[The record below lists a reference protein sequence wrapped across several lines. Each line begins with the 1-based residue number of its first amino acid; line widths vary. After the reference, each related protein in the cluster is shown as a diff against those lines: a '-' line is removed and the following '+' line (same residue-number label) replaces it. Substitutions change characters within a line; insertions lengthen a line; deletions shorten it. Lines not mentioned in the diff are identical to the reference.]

1 MLEKPFAIH
10 NNTVKNTP
18 REFKRYLYAGIDWK
32 SDAICVTGARGTG
45 KTTMLL
51 QYYHEHYGDVEKCL
65 YISADNV
72 EAAGEGLFNLASEY
86 FNFGGQAL
94 IIDEIHKYPDWQI
107 ELKNIVD
114 TFKGKKLLV
123 SGSSSLYLKKGKA
136 DLSRRFAYYDLKGL
150 SFREYLALKK
160 GKTFPVLSL
169 NEILHGHL
177 KHAQII
183 SGQITVLK
191 ELRNYLSGG
200 YYPFFV
206 ESEAA
211 YPQKVLNIIE
221 KTLYEDVAVIGNVK
235 PVNITAIK
243 KILWL
248 IAGAAAFAP
257 NINKLSRELGIS
269 KEYVYHYLEYLEQA
283 GIVSAL
289 YSEGK
294 GYKLL
299 RKPAK
304 LFLENTNLLA
314 AINGSLKIDDEQGAV
329 RETFF
334 MNQVSVRE
342 RVTAAEKGDF
352 TVNNTLTFEIGGKNK
367 TMEQIRDVKNAYL
380 ALDKVEIGAGNRIP
394 LYLFGFLY

>member
-191 ELRNYLSGG
+191 ELRIYLSGG

>member
-18 REFKRYLYAGIDWK
+18 REFKRYLYADMDWK
-32 SDAICVTGARGTG
+32 SDAICVTGARGIG

-51 QYYHEHYGDVEKCL
+51 QHYHEHYGDVEKCL

-72 EAAGEGLFNLASEY
+72 EAAGEGLFNVASEY
-86 FNFGGQAL
+86 FAFGGQAL
-94 IIDEIHKYPDWQI
+94 IIDEIHKYPGWQV

-123 SGSSSLYLKKGKA
+123 SGSSSVNLKKGKA

-160 GKTFPVLSL
+160 GITFPVLKLSD
-169 NEILHGHL
+169 ILHNHL
-177 KHAQII
+177 KHAQAI
-183 SGQITVLK
+183 SGRITVLK
-191 ELRNYLSGG
+191 DFRNYLSGG

-248 IAGAAAFAP
+248 IAGTPAFAP

-269 KEYVYHYLEYLEQA
+269 KEYVYHYLEYLEQT
-283 GIVSAL
+283 GIVSSL
-289 YSEGK
+289 YSEGR

-334 MNQVSVRE
+334 MNQVSARE

-352 TVNNTLTFEIGGKNK
+352 TVNGALTFEIGGKNK
-367 TMEQIRDVKNAYL
+367 TMEQVRGVKEAHL
-380 ALDKVEIGAGNRIP
+380 ALDKIEIGAGRRIP

>member
-1 MLEKPFAIH
+1 
-10 NNTVKNTP
+10 
-18 REFKRYLYAGIDWK
+18 
-32 SDAICVTGARGTG
+32 
-45 KTTMLL
+45 
-51 QYYHEHYGDVEKCL
+51 
-65 YISADNV
+65 
-72 EAAGEGLFNLASEY
+72 
-86 FNFGGQAL
+86 
-94 IIDEIHKYPDWQI
+94 
-107 ELKNIVD
+107 
-114 TFKGKKLLV
+114 
-123 SGSSSLYLKKGKA
+123 
-136 DLSRRFAYYDLKGL
+136 
-150 SFREYLALKK
+150 
-160 GKTFPVLSL
+160 
-169 NEILHGHL
+169 
-177 KHAQII
+177 
-183 SGQITVLK
+183 
-191 ELRNYLSGG
+191 
-200 YYPFFV
+200 
-206 ESEAA
+206 
-211 YPQKVLNIIE
+211 
-221 KTLYEDVAVIGNVK
+221 K

>member
-1 MLEKPFAIH
+1 MLEKLFAIH
-10 NNTVKNTP
+10 NSAVKDTP
-18 REFKRYLYAGIDWK
+18 RTFKRYLFTRIDWN
-32 SDAICVTGARGTG
+32 SNAICVTGARGVG

-51 QYYHEHYGDVEKCL
+51 QYYHEHYGNVEKCL
-65 YISADNV
+65 YVSADNV
-72 EAAGEGLFNLASEY
+72 EATAAGLFNIASEY
-86 FNFGGQAL
+86 FAFGGKAL

-123 SGSSSLYLKKGKA
+123 SGSSSLDLKKGKA
-136 DLSRRFAYYDLKGL
+136 DLSRRFAYYDLRGL
-150 SFREYLALKK
+150 SFREYLALKENK
-160 GKTFPVLSL
+160 SFPALKL
-169 NEILHGHL
+169 DDILHAHV
-177 KHAQII
+177 KHAQAI
-183 SGQITVLK
+183 SGQTTVLK
-191 ELRNYLSGG
+191 DFRNYLSGG
-200 YYPFFV
+200 YYPFFT

-235 PVNITAIK
+235 PVNIATIK

-248 IAGAAAFAP
+248 IAGAAAFVP
-257 NINKLSRELGIS
+257 NIDKLSRELGLS
-269 KEYVYHYLEYLEQA
+269 KEYVYQYLEYLEQS
-283 GIVSAL
+283 GIIIALHSA
-289 YSEGK
+289 GK
-294 GYKLL
+294 GYKAL

-334 MNQVSVRE
+334 MNQVSNFGRI
-342 RVTAAEKGDF
+342 TSAEKGDF
-352 TVNNTLTFEIGGKNK
+352 MVNDSYIFEVGGKSKK
-367 TMEQIRDVKNAYL
+367 TEQIQGLKNAYL
-380 ALDKVEIGAGNRIP
+380 ALDKIEIGVGGKIP

>member
-1 MLEKPFAIH
+1 MLEKLFAIH

-18 REFKRYLYAGIDWK
+18 RAFKRYLCGRIDWK
-32 SDAICVTGARGTG
+32 SGAICVTGARGAG

-65 YISADNV
+65 YLSADNV
-72 EAAGEGLFNLASEY
+72 EAAAAGLFSIASEY
-86 FNFGGQAL
+86 FAFGGKAL
-94 IIDEIHKYPDWQI
+94 IIDEIHKYPDWQV

-114 TFKGKKLLV
+114 TFRGKKLLV
-123 SGSSSLYLKKGKA
+123 SGSSSLDLKKGKA

-150 SFREYLALKK
+150 SFREYLELKEGKVFPALK
-160 GKTFPVLSL
+160 LDD
-169 NEILHGHL
+169 ILRGHV
-177 KHAQII
+177 KHAQKI

-191 ELRNYLSGG
+191 DFRNYLSAG
-200 YYPFFV
+200 YYPFFI

-221 KTLYEDVAVIGNVK
+221 KTLYEDVAIIGNVK
-235 PVNITAIK
+235 PVHIAALK

-248 IAGAAAFAP
+248 IAGASSFAP
-257 NINKLSRELGIS
+257 NIDKLSRELGIS

-283 GIVSAL
+283 GIISAL
-289 YSEGK
+289 YCEGK

-314 AINGSLKIDDEQGAV
+314 AINGSLKLDDDQGAV

-334 MNQVSVRE
+334 MNQVSGSGRI
-342 RVTAAEKGDF
+342 TAAETGDF
-352 TVNNTLTFEIGGKNK
+352 TVNSSLVFEIGGKSK
-367 TMEQIRDVKNAYL
+367 TPKQIRGIKNAYL
-380 ALDKVEIGAGNRIP
+380 ALDKIEIGAGNKIP

>member
-1 MLEKPFAIH
+1 MLEKLFAIH

-18 REFKRYLYAGIDWK
+18 RAFKRYLCGRIDWK
-32 SDAICVTGARGTG
+32 SGAICVTGARGAG

-65 YISADNV
+65 YLSADNV
-72 EAAGEGLFNLASEY
+72 EAAAAGLFSIASEY
-86 FNFGGQAL
+86 FAFGGKAL
-94 IIDEIHKYPDWQI
+94 IIDEIHKYPDWQV

-114 TFKGKKLLV
+114 TFRGKKLLI
-123 SGSSSLYLKKGKA
+123 SGSSSLELKEGKV
-136 DLSRRFAYYDLKGL
+136 FP
-150 SFREYLALKK
+150 ALK
-160 GKTFPVLSL
+160 LDD
-169 NEILHGHL
+169 ILRGHV
-177 KHAQII
+177 KHAQKI

-191 ELRNYLSGG
+191 DFRNYLSAG
-200 YYPFFV
+200 YYPFFI

-221 KTLYEDVAVIGNVK
+221 KTLYEDVAIIGNVK
-235 PVNITAIK
+235 PVHIAALK

-248 IAGAAAFAP
+248 IAGASSFAP
-257 NINKLSRELGIS
+257 NIDKLSRELGIS

-283 GIVSAL
+283 GIISAL
-289 YSEGK
+289 YCEGK

-314 AINGSLKIDDEQGAV
+314 AINGSLKLDDDQGAV

-334 MNQVSVRE
+334 MNQVSGSGRI
-342 RVTAAEKGDF
+342 TAAETGDF
-352 TVNNTLTFEIGGKNK
+352 TVNSSLVFEIGGKSK
-367 TMEQIRDVKNAYL
+367 TPKQIRGIKNAYL
-380 ALDKVEIGAGNRIP
+380 ALDKIEIGAGNKIP